1 MEVPMTTLARALSR
15 TIGRDVDPEIIET
28 VATIGSALAFV
39 AILYVSSGLDLS
51 AGLF

>member
-1 MEVPMTTLARALSR
+1 MTTLARALSR
-15 TIGRDVDPEIIET
+15 ATGRNIDPET
-28 VATIGSALAFV
+28 VATMATVVYAFAFV

>member
-15 TIGRDVDPEIIET
+15 ATGRDVDPETAAIMAT
-28 VATIGSALAFV
+28 VGSAFVFV

-51 AGLF
+51 AGFF

>member
-1 MEVPMTTLARALSR
+1 MEAPMTTLARALSR
-15 TIGRDVDPEIIET
+15 ATGRNVDPEIVGMIAT
-28 VATIGSALAFV
+28 VGSAIAFV